1 MRLGGSADAAE
12 AHTFKDMNPTRGT
25 QRPSTHHRAARTGL
39 ALAGSAV
46 LLVGAS
52 AVPAAAA
59 ATTSSTSSHIPAKD
73 TVVTCKIGDTPVALT
88 GTSGT
93 IDMAETTRLD
103 GQGRAHSMFHV
114 EAHQVSLLGPDG
126 SKYWLTG
133 SGYDHVLYPTA
144 DNSDSDNELSE
155 QLVYHFDVHASSGV
169 IGVVRFSL
177 SYDAGSGY
185 VISDSSTCQIPQ

>member
-1 MRLGGSADAAE
+1 MS
-12 AHTFKDMNPTRGT
+12 
-25 QRPSTHHRAARTGL
+25 
-39 ALAGSAV
+39 
-46 LLVGAS
+46 
-52 AVPAAAA
+52 AAAA
-59 ATTSSTSSHIPAKD
+59 ATTSSTSSHMPAKD
-73 TVVTCKIGDTPVALT
+73 TVVTCKIGDNPVDLTLT

-114 EAHQVSLLGPDG
+114 EAHQVSLLGTDG

-133 SGYDHVLYPTA
+133 SGYDHVLYATP
-144 DNSDSDNELSE
+144 DNSGNELSE

-185 VISDSSTCQIPQ
+185 VTSDSSTCQIPQ

>member
-12 AHTFKDMNPTRGT
+12 AHTFKDMNPTRST

-73 TVVTCKIGDTPVALT
+73 TVVTCTIGDNPVGLT

-114 EAHQVSLLGPDG
+114 EAHQVSLLGTDG

-144 DNSDSDNELSE
+144 DNSGKELSE

-185 VISDSSTCQIPQ
+185 VTSDSSTCQIPQ

>member
-1 MRLGGSADAAE
+1 MRLGGCADAAE

-59 ATTSSTSSHIPAKD
+59 AVTSSTSSHIPAKD
-73 TVVTCKIGDTPVALT
+73 TVVTCTIGGNTVDLT

-144 DNSDSDNELSE
+144 QNWGNELSE

>member
-12 AHTFKDMNPTRGT
+12 AHTFKDMNPTRST

-73 TVVTCKIGDTPVALT
+73 TVVTCTIGGNPVDLT

-144 DNSDSDNELSE
+144 QNWGDELSE

-177 SYDAGSGY
+177 SYDAGSAP
-185 VISDSSTCQIPQ
+185 VISDSSTCQLPH

>member
-1 MRLGGSADAAE
+1 M
-12 AHTFKDMNPTRGT
+12 
-25 QRPSTHHRAARTGL
+25 
-39 ALAGSAV
+39 
-46 LLVGAS
+46 
-52 AVPAAAA
+52 PAAAA

-73 TVVTCKIGDTPVALT
+73 TVVTCTIGNNRVDLI

-144 DNSDSDNELSE
+144 DNSGKELSE

-185 VISDSSTCQIPQ
+185 VTSDSSTCQIPQ

>member
-1 MRLGGSADAAE
+1 MS
-12 AHTFKDMNPTRGT
+12 
-25 QRPSTHHRAARTGL
+25 
-39 ALAGSAV
+39 
-46 LLVGAS
+46 
-52 AVPAAAA
+52 AAAA
-59 ATTSSTSSHIPAKD
+59 ATTSSTSSHMPAKD
-73 TVVTCKIGDTPVALT
+73 TVVTCKIGDNPVDLTLT

-144 DNSDSDNELSE
+144 KNSGDELSE

-177 SYDAGSGY
+177 SYDAGSAP
-185 VISDSSTCQIPQ
+185 VFSDSSTCQIPH

>member
-1 MRLGGSADAAE
+1 MRLGGSADAAK

-25 QRPSTHHRAARTGL
+25 QRPSTQHRAARTGL

-52 AVPAAAA
+52 AVPAVAAA
-59 ATTSSTSSHIPAKD
+59 ATSSTSSHIPAKD
-73 TVVTCKIGDTPVALT
+73 TVVTCTIGGNTVDLT

-103 GQGRAHSMFHV
+103 GQGRAHSMFHI

-126 SKYWLTG
+126 SNYWLTG

-144 DNSDSDNELSE
+144 QNWGDALSE

-177 SYDAGSGY
+177 SIDAGSAPVTSGT
-185 VISDSSTCQIPQ
+185 STCQIPN

>member
-1 MRLGGSADAAE
+1 MRLGGSADTAKT
-12 AHTFKDMNPTRGT
+12 HNFKDMNTTRGT
-25 QRPSTHHRAARTGL
+25 QRPSTHHRSARTGL

-59 ATTSSTSSHIPAKD
+59 AAISSTSSHIPAAG
-73 TVVTCKIGDTPVALT
+73 TVVTCTIGGTSVALT

-114 EAHQVSLLGPDG
+114 EAHQVALLGPDG
-126 SKYWLTG
+126 SNYWITG

-144 DNSDSDNELSE
+144 QNWGDELSE

-177 SYDAGSGY
+177 SYDTGSAP
-185 VISDSSTCQIPQ
+185 VISDSSTCQLPH